1 MLPKEVQIILVIN
14 KSDLIPPEE
23 LIGRSDAYRE
33 LVPERDWIVISA
45 KNGDGLDE
53 LLNKIVQ
60 ALPEGP
66 RFYPIDQTTDIF
78 IRDIAAELIREQ
90 IFLQMREELPYS
102 TVVVVNEYKER
113 ESGIVYIQADIF
125 VERDNHKKMIIGS
138 KGEQLRK
145 IGAAARREI
154 EDMVGDKVFLD
165 LWVKVEPNWRQSERA
180 LKRFG
185 FNP

>member
-1 MLPKEVQIILVIN
+1 
-14 KSDLIPPEE
+14 
-23 LIGRSDAYRE
+23 
-33 LVPERDWIVISA
+33 
-45 KNGDGLDE
+45 
-53 LLNKIVQ
+53 
-60 ALPEGP
+60 
-66 RFYPIDQTTDIF
+66 
-78 IRDIAAELIREQ
+78 
-90 IFLQMREELPYS
+90 
-102 TVVVVNEYKER
+102 
-113 ESGIVYIQADIF
+113 
-125 VERDNHKKMIIGS
+125 MIIGS